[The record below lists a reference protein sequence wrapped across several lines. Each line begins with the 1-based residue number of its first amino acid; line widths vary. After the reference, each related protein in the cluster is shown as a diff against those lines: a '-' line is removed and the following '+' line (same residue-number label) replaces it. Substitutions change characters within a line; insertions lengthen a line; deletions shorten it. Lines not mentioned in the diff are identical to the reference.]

1 MARKTYGDGSLT
13 LQPGASVTE
22 NDDGTL
28 TGGATFIGDAGVAGI
43 AIGSSHPYNARIECT
58 SVQFEGLTNG
68 RVQHVASYFGVSN
81 DTRRVSYSAGVA
93 SEDIQLHPKFASFA
107 GTPGAEKNGARWHER
122 ERNYTIGGQTA
133 TEKYYE
139 WLGFFNGVDGAEGEG
154 DNSLVGVTNYLQP
167 SGTVEVSYYT
177 STTPKMKRL
186 AVSYNTIKGFNK
198 PKGVKNFLLTDMP
211 YRQIGKSFY
220 QVTETYLASDEKGWN
235 RYVYDNA

>member
-1 MARKTYGDGSLT
+1 MT

-28 TGGATFIGDAGVAGI
+28 TGTATFIGDASAAGI
-43 AIGSSHPYNARIECT
+43 VIGSSHPYNARVECT
-58 SVQFEGLTNG
+58 SVQVEGIING
-68 RVQHVASYFGVSN
+68 RTKHTASYFGASN

-93 SEDIQLHPKFASFA
+93 SEDIQLHPKFAKFA
-107 GTPGAEKNGARWHER
+107 GTPAASQNGAKWVKR
-122 ERNYTIGGQTA
+122 TDDLGLD
-133 TEKYYE
+133 YYE
-139 WLGFFNGVDGAEGEG
+139 WLGFFNGVDGTEGEG

-177 STTPKMKRL
+177 SRAPKMKRL
-186 AVSYNTIKGFNK
+186 AVSYNEIKGFSK

-235 RYVYDNA
+235 RFVYDNA

>member
-28 TGGATFIGDAGVAGI
+28 TGTATFIGDAVAAGV
-43 AIGSSHPYNARIECT
+43 AIGSSHPYNARVECT
-58 SVQFEGLTNG
+58 SVQFEGITNG
-68 RVQHVASYFGVSN
+68 RVRHVASYFGVSN

-107 GTPGAEKNGARWHER
+107 GTPGASKNGAKWVKRTDDLGIE
-122 ERNYTIGGQTA
+122 
-133 TEKYYE
+133 YYE

-154 DNSLVGVTNYLQP
+154 ANSLVGVTNYLQP

-177 STTPKMKRL
+177 SSAPKMKRL
-186 AVSYNTIKGFNK
+186 AVSYNTIKGFSK

-235 RYVYDNA
+235 RYIYDDA

>member
-1 MARKTYGDGSLT
+1 MT

-28 TGGATFIGDAGVAGI
+28 TGTATFIGDSGAAGV
-43 AIGSSHPYNARIECT
+43 AIGSSHPYNPRVECT
-58 SVQFEGLTNG
+58 SVQVEGATLG
-68 RVQHVASYFGVSN
+68 RTKHTASYFGVSN

-107 GTPGAEKNGARWHER
+107 GTPGASKNGAKWVKRTDDLGIE
-122 ERNYTIGGQTA
+122 
-133 TEKYYE
+133 YYE

-177 STTPKMKRL
+177 SSAPKMKRL
-186 AVSYNTIKGFNK
+186 AVSYNTIKGFSK

-235 RYVYDNA
+235 RYIYDDA

>member
-1 MARKTYGDGSLT
+1 LT
-13 LQPGASVTE
+13 LQPGASITE

-28 TGGATFIGDAGVAGI
+28 TGGATFIGDASAAGV
-43 AIGSSHPYNARIECT
+43 AIGSSHPYNPRVECT
-58 SVQFEGLTNG
+58 SVQFEGMTNG

-107 GTPGAEKNGARWHER
+107 GTPGASKNGAKWVKRTDDLGIE
-122 ERNYTIGGQTA
+122 
-133 TEKYYE
+133 YYE

-177 STTPKMKRL
+177 SSAPKMKRL
-186 AVSYNTIKGFNK
+186 AVSYNTIKGFSK

-235 RYVYDNA
+235 RYIYDDA

>member
-1 MARKTYGDGSLT
+1 MSRKIYGDGSLT

-22 NDDGTL
+22 NDDGTF
-28 TGGATFIGDAGVAGI
+28 TGTATFIGGDGLGVI

-58 SVQFEGLTNG
+58 SVQFEGMTNG
-68 RVQHVASYFGVSN
+68 RVKHTASYFGVSN

-93 SEDIQLHPKFASFA
+93 SEDIQLHPKFAKFA
-107 GTPGAEKNGARWHER
+107 GTPEASKNGAKWVKR
-122 ERNYTIGGQTA
+122 TDDLGID
-133 TEKYYE
+133 YYE

-177 STTPKMKRL
+177 SRAPKMKRL
-186 AVSYNTIKGFNK
+186 AVSYNTIKGFSK
-198 PKGVKNFLLTDMP
+198 PQGVKNFLLTDMP

-235 RYVYDNA
+235 RFVYDNA